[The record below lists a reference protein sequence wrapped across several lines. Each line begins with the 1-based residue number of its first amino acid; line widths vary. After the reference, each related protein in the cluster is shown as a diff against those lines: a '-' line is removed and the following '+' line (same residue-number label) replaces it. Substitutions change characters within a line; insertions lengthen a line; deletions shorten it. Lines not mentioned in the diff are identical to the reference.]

1 MTPGPAPDTGV
12 PATRAPAPA
21 QDHRRGPRRRGAALD
36 AAIFEATLAE
46 IAETGYASLT
56 MEHVAERA
64 RASKASLYRRWQDRV
79 QLVLDA
85 AYHVMP
91 SNAAA
96 PDTGSLREDILT
108 TMRQLVRQLEG
119 PAGLAIRGLLGETLQ
134 NPDVAAEVREY
145 SRGNTTKVMRE
156 MVARAVARGECDP
169 ALVTDRRLEAGP
181 AMLRQRFIFTDGPIR
196 DEYLK
201 EIVDEVVLP
210 LFGITPV
217 AAPDTRD
224 PTGGKARVSGLGAV
238 RGLRP

>member
-1 MTPGPAPDTGV
+1 MTHSTAEHTGA
-12 PATRAPAPA
+12 PATPAPAPVG
-21 QDHRRGPRRRGAALD
+21 DHRKGPRRRGAVLD

-91 SNAAA
+91 NHADV

-108 TMRQLVRQLEG
+108 VMQQLVRQLEG

-134 NPDVAAEVREY
+134 SPDVAAEVREY
-145 SRGNTTKVMRE
+145 SRGNATKVLRE
-156 MVARAVARGECDP
+156 LVARAVARGECDP
-169 ALVTDRRLEAGP
+169 AMVTERRIEAGP
-181 AMLRQRFIFTDGPIR
+181 AMLRQRFIFTDGPISE
-196 DEYLK
+196 EYLK

-210 LFGITPV
+210 LFGTVPAATP
-217 AAPDTRD
+217 
-224 PTGGKARVSGLGAV
+224 AR
-238 RGLRP
+238 P